1 MTSPDRRLLLV
12 VMCVGYFLVL
22 LDVTV
27 VNVAVPAIGDDLGA
41 GVAGLQWIIDAYAV
55 TLAALLLAAG
65 TVGDV
70 IGHRPVVLAG
80 LTAFGTASAVCAAA
94 PSTGVL
100 VAARVGQGLGAALL
114 LPGTLA
120 IISRAYPE
128 PGEQARAIGVWA
140 AVGSVALPAGPLLG
154 GLLVDGAG
162 WRWVFLVNVPIV
174 LVAGLVSLRLLPRDR
189 GAPDRRLDLPGTVL
203 GAATLAATT
212 FAVIEL
218 GRTGPD
224 PVVLVAA
231 VGAVGCGLGFVVA
244 EHRARQPMLPLRLLG
259 NRQFSTA
266 NAVAGSMNLC
276 TLGLLFVLTLYL
288 QHLQGRSALE
298 AGVAVLPLF
307 LPLVVLPPF
316 VGAVIAARGPKLPAI
331 AGLVVSAV
339 GVALVTT
346 WSADTAYVQLVPALL
361 CWGAG
366 MGILTPAV
374 VAAAISALPSDRS
387 GLASGINNT
396 ARQTGGAIGIAAYGA
411 LAGPPSQVGSFL
423 RGLHAAGVSTVAV
436 WLAAAVATA
445 CFVPGGA
452 QRRSS

>member
-1 MTSPDRRLLLV
+1 MAGPDRRLLLV

-27 VNVAVPAIGDDLGA
+27 VNVAVPAIGDDLA
-41 GVAGLQWIIDAYAV
+41 TGVSGMQWVVDGYAV

-70 IGHRPVVLAG
+70 TGHRPVVLLG
-80 LTAFGTASAVCAAA
+80 LSVFGIASAVCAAA
-94 PSTGVL
+94 PTTGVL
-100 VAARVGQGLGAALL
+100 VGARVGQGLGAALL

-120 IISRAYPE
+120 VISRAYPDA
-128 PGEQARAIGVWA
+128 GEQARAIGVWA
-140 AVGSVALPAGPLLG
+140 GVGSVALPAGPLLG

-174 LVAGLVSLRLLPRDR
+174 LVAGLLSARLLPHDR
-189 GAPDRRLDLPGTVL
+189 AAAGRELDVAGTVL
-203 GAATLAATT
+203 GAVTLAAAT

-224 PVVLVAA
+224 LAVLLAVVAA
-231 VGAVGCGLGFVVA
+231 VVCAVGFVLA
-244 EHRARQPMLPLRLLG
+244 ERRAAQPMLPLQLFG

-316 VGAVIAARGPKLPAI
+316 VGAVISAVGPKLPAI
-331 AGLVVSAV
+331 AGLAVSAV
-339 GVALVTT
+339 GVALMTT
-346 WSADTAYVQLVPALL
+346 WSADTPYLHLVPALL
-361 CWGAG
+361 CWGVG

-374 VAAAISALPSDRS
+374 VAAAIGAVPSDRS

-411 LAGPPSQVGSFL
+411 LAGPPAQATSFL
-423 RGLHAAGVSTVAV
+423 RGLHVAGFSTVVV
-436 WLAAAVATA
+436 WLAAAIATA
-445 CFVPGGA
+445 LFVPGT
-452 QRRSS
+452 RRGGSD

>member
-27 VNVAVPAIGDDLGA
+27 VNVAVPAIGDDLGT
-41 GVAGLQWIIDAYAV
+41 GVSGLQWVVDGYAV

-65 TVGDV
+65 TLGDV
-70 IGHRPVVLAG
+70 IGHRPVVLVG
-80 LTAFGTASAVCAAA
+80 LTAFGVASAVCAAA
-94 PSTGVL
+94 PTTAVL

-120 IISRAYPE
+120 VITRAYPDA
-128 PGEQARAIGVWA
+128 GEQARAIGVWA
-140 AVGSVALPAGPLLG
+140 GVGSVALPAGPLLG

-174 LVAGLVSLRLLPRDR
+174 LAAGLTSARVLPHDR
-189 GAPDRRLDLPGTVL
+189 GAPGREVDVAGTVL
-203 GAATLAATT
+203 GAAMLATAT

-224 PVVLVAA
+224 PAVA
-231 VGAVGCGLGFVVA
+231 VGAVLAVTFAVAFVVA
-244 EHRARQPMLPLRLLG
+244 ERRAVKPMLPLQLFG

-266 NAVAGSMNLC
+266 NAVAGAMNLC

-288 QHLQGRSALE
+288 QQLQGRSPLE

-316 VGAVIAARGPKLPAI
+316 VGAVVSVRGPRLPAI
-331 AGLVVSAV
+331 AGLLVAAV

-346 WSADTAYVQLVPALL
+346 WSAETPYLQLVPALA
-361 CWGAG
+361 CWGVG

-374 VAAAISALPSDRS
+374 VAAAVGAVPSDRS

-411 LAGPPSQVGSFL
+411 LAGPPAQVTSFL
-423 RGLHAAGVSTVAV
+423 RGLHIAGVSTVVV

-445 CFVPGGA
+445 LFVPGARG
-452 QRRSS
+452 R